1 MPPIENAYNDRLFS
15 GHWSF
20 IHRSR
25 FYWLT
30 KTMRELNLQQV
41 KIIELGCHDGKTLE
55 FLDTEPELY
64 VGLDANWE
72 GGLDLGRLKWK
83 DRSNVAFQHCLKPDD
98 ITIPDT
104 SYDVGICMETLEHI
118 PPDLVGP
125 YLKTLSAAIEG
136 YLFITVPIERGVMFL
151 IKHGLKKVLQM
162 QDLPFD
168 TIETAEFLNSVM
180 GRLDKVKRYEHKGFD
195 DRLLVK
201 QVNEYFD
208 VVSVS
213 GICPGLPL
221 LSLNLTIGIVAKT
234 IGLR

>member
-1 MPPIENAYNDRLFS
+1 
-15 GHWSF
+15 
-20 IHRSR
+20 
-25 FYWLT
+25 
-30 KTMRELNLQQV
+30 MRELNLQQV

-55 FLDTEPELY
+55 FLDTEPKQY

-83 DRSNVAFQHCLKPDD
+83 DRPHVTFQQCVKPDD
-98 ITIPDT
+98 ITIPET
-104 SYDVGICMETLEHI
+104 PHDVGICMETLEHI

-125 YLKTLSAAIEG
+125 YLKTLSAAIDG
-136 YLFITVPIERGVMFL
+136 YLFITVPIERGAVFL
-151 IKHGLKKVLQM
+151 IKHGLKKILRM
-162 QDLPFD
+162 QDVPFD

-180 GRLDKVKRYEHKGFD
+180 GRLDRVKRYQHKGFD

-208 VVSVS
+208 VLNVS
-213 GICPGLPL
+213 GIFPGLPL

-234 IGLR
+234 KSLR